1 MQEGEALLKDISDT
15 ALWVTAYRARETRRD
30 DALFRDLFAE
40 RLAGRRGAEL
50 AERLLPGHK
59 QEWSFVT
66 RTVLFDQLIRS
77 EVAAGVDAVV
87 CLAAGLD
94 ARPYRMD
101 LPDSLRWIEVDLPA
115 LLTYKEAVLESDEPR
130 CSVERIALDL
140 TNREERRALFARL
153 AAETE
158 RAMVVTEGLVIYL
171 PRTEVAHLAEDLAAH
186 ASFRS
191 WAVDVVSPGLMRMMA
206 RQSGEQLERA
216 GAPFQFAPEEG
227 PEFYVSHGWKPAEVH
242 SVFKTA
248 RRLRRLPFALSVLAM
263 RPEPKKPKPNAIWSG
278 VCLMHR
284 A

>member
-1 MQEGEALLKDISDT
+1 MQEGEGLLKDISDT
-15 ALWVTAYRARETRRD
+15 ALWVAVYRARETLRE
-30 DALFRDLFAE
+30 DALFRDPFAE

-59 QEWSFVT
+59 HEWSFIT

-77 EVAAGVDAVV
+77 ELAAGVDTVV

-101 LPDSLRWIEVDLPA
+101 LPGSLRWIEVDLPP
-115 LLTYKEAVLESDEPR
+115 LLTYKEAVLESAKPR
-130 CSVERIALDL
+130 CSVERIGLDL
-140 TNREERRALFARL
+140 ANPDERRALLARL

-171 PRTEVAHLAEDLAAH
+171 TRTEVAQLAEDLAAH
-186 ASFRS
+186 SSFRS
-191 WAVDVVSPGLMRMMA
+191 WAVDVVSPRLMRMMA
-206 RQSGEQLERA
+206 RQSGEQLKRA
-216 GAPFQFAPEEG
+216 GAPFRFAPEEG
-227 PEFYVSHGWKPAEVH
+227 PEFYVSHGWNPVEVH

-248 RRLRRLPFALSVLAM
+248 RRLRRLPFPLNVLAM
-263 RPEPKKPKPNAIWSG
+263 LPEPKKPKPNAIWSG
-278 VCLMHR
+278 ICLMHR